1 MLEILFIIAPVFII
15 ILTGYLASVSSY
27 IKSETSDLINSLSI
41 KVTLPLLLFRAMYNL
56 DFSTALHM
64 PMIFGFFI
72 SAICSFFLCMVLAR
86 VFWKRRP
93 GEAVAVGFCAF
104 FTNAVLL
111 GLPITERAFGTE
123 ALALVYGIIA
133 FHTPIVYS
141 IGMISMEVA
150 RRDGASFQVTLK
162 KTLKSIFS
170 NPLMIGLLL
179 GIFSNQIGLTI
190 PQSVMISIN
199 MVADGAL
206 PIAIFGI
213 GVALTRYKIKS
224 EMKESLMVASIALV
238 FYPALV
244 FFFTYYLLEL
254 PKIYVQAAVTIAAM
268 PAGLNVYIFAS
279 LYNRAMGLAASV
291 ILTTTLLSVVSI
303 TFWLQL
309 LRSL

>member
-1 MLEILFIIAPVFII
+1 VLEILLIIAPVFII
-15 ILTGYLASVSSY
+15 ILTGYLASISSY

-64 PMIFGFFI
+64 PMIIGFFT
-72 SAICSFFLCMVLAR
+72 SAICSFFLCMILAR

-111 GLPITERAFGTE
+111 GLPITERAFGAE

-179 GIFSNQIGLTI
+179 GIFSNQIGLYI
-190 PQSVMISIN
+190 PQTVMISIN

-244 FFFTYYLLEL
+244 FFLTYFLLEL

-303 TFWLQL
+303 TLWLQL

>member
-1 MLEILFIIAPVFII
+1 MLEILLIIAPVFII
-15 ILTGYLASVSSY
+15 IFTGYLASISSY
-27 IKSETSDLINSLSI
+27 IKPETSDLINSLSI
-41 KVTLPLLLFRAMYNL
+41 KFTLPLLLFRAMYTL
-56 DFSTALHM
+56 DFSKALHL
-64 PMIFGFFI
+64 PMIAGFFT
-72 SAICSFFLCMVLAR
+72 SAICSFILCVFFAR
-86 VFWKRRP
+86 KIWKRRP
-93 GEAVAVGFCAF
+93 GESVAVGFCAF

-111 GLPITERAFGTE
+111 GLPITERAFGAE
-123 ALALVYGIIA
+123 ALTLVYGIIA

-162 KTLKSIFS
+162 KTLISIFS

-179 GIFSNQIGLTI
+179 GIFCNQIGLHI
-190 PQSVMISIN
+190 PQPLMISIN

-213 GVALTRYKIKS
+213 GVALTRYQIKS
-224 EMKESLMVASIALV
+224 EVMESLMVAAIALV

-244 FFFTYYLLEL
+244 FFFTFYVLEL
-254 PKIYVQAAVTIAAM
+254 PKIYVQASVTIAAM

-279 LYNRAMGLAASV
+279 IYNRAMGLAASV

-303 TFWLQL
+303 TLWLQL

>member
-1 MLEILFIIAPVFII
+1 MLEILLIIAPVFII
-15 ILTGYLASVSSY
+15 ILTGYLASISSY

-64 PMIFGFFI
+64 PMIIGFFT
-72 SAICSFFLCMVLAR
+72 SAICSFFLCMILAR

-111 GLPITERAFGTE
+111 GLPITERAFGAE

-179 GIFSNQIGLTI
+179 GIFSNQIGLYI
-190 PQSVMISIN
+190 PQTVMISIN

-244 FFFTYYLLEL
+244 FFLTYFLLEL

-303 TFWLQL
+303 TLWLQL